1 MDWRNTR
8 EISQIIEGC
17 SRVNIWKT
25 LEDSQKEEFE
35 CHIVGNKLYSLISV
49 ESHHSKWVELRKLAK
64 KNSATEECSFLLK
77 RMELE

>member
-8 EISQIIEGC
+8 EISRILESC

-25 LEDSQKEEFE
+25 LEVSQKEESE
-35 CHIVGNKLYSLISV
+35 CHIVGNKFYSLINV
-49 ESHHSKWVELRKLAK
+49 ESRHSKWEESRKLAK

-77 RMELE
+77 TMELE